1 MWYSVHKIQMHRH
14 SDTWAQ
20 SQIRKDLSLIIIIAD
35 LSTQSLFNGSFQWSE
50 SNLLDC
56 FKCLSSVALNILL
69 KYCYITV
76 QGLRNTIHTVFIISI
91 PGMTFLI
98 IFVVSAFFGRFT
110 IFDNSTIQFAVLI
123 SNKCPRGPW
132 D

>member
-1 MWYSVHKIQMHRH
+1 M
-14 SDTWAQ
+14 T
-20 SQIRKDLSLIIIIAD
+20 
-35 LSTQSLFNGSFQWSE
+35 GSFQWSE
-50 SNLLDC
+50 SNLLDS

-76 QGLRNTIHTVFIISI
+76 PGLRNTIHTVFIISI

-123 SNKCPRGPW
+123 SNKCPRGPMGSSQMGRNTRTQKLLFINLKKSEKVCSKTS
-132 D
+132 